1 MYTIKKVLLSLSLL
15 GTVLVFSTSAY
26 AACKVHLGDFDWDS
40 ANVHTAISQ
49 FILEKGY
56 GCKVEV
62 SKGSTTPI
70 MAALFDKQVF
80 IVTEVWRDNLVQLI
94 EDNLAKG
101 NIIELGINTPESG
114 QGFYVDK
121 PTSDKLSLIHI

>member
-56 GCKVEV
+56 GCKVRV

-70 MAALFDKQVF
+70 MAALS
-80 IVTEVWRDNLVQLI
+80 VQR
-94 EDNLAKG
+94 
-101 NIIELGINTPESG
+101 
-114 QGFYVDK
+114 
-121 PTSDKLSLIHI
+121 